1 MNPLADQTV
10 KTLER
15 GKRRAES
22 LLHAILQTIPDL
34 VWLKDEAGVYLACN
48 RMFERLYGA
57 AEADIIGKT
66 DYDFVNR
73 ELADSF
79 REHDLMAMQ
88 ADKIDI
94 TEKWITF
101 ADDGQ
106 RIYVET
112 LKSAMYDDKGNL
124 IGVLGIARDMTERR
138 ADTARINRLTQLYAA
153 LSQCNQAIVRSSSE
167 AELFPQICL
176 DAVRFG
182 GMKMAWVGLIDPDS
196 RMVRTTASFGD
207 IAEYLK
213 EHQYF
218 CGCR

>member
-1 MNPLADQTV
+1 MNPLAEQTV

-22 LLHAILQTIPDL
+22 LLRAILQTIPDL
-34 VWLKDEAGVYLACN
+34 VWLKDEAGVYFACN

-94 TEKWITF
+94 TERWITF
-101 ADDGQ
+101 ADDGH
-106 RIYVET
+106 RIYVEH
-112 LKSAMYDDKGNL
+112 SNL
-124 IGVLGIARDMTERR
+124 RCMMTR
-138 ADTARINRLTQLYAA
+138 AI
-153 LSQCNQAIVRSSSE
+153 
-167 AELFPQICL
+167 
-176 DAVRFG
+176 
-182 GMKMAWVGLIDPDS
+182 
-196 RMVRTTASFGD
+196 
-207 IAEYLK
+207 
-213 EHQYF
+213 
-218 CGCR
+218 